1 MAATGYCAALKTYF
15 HGVREHLIVTPE
27 GRIAWLQQVP
37 GNRHDVNGLYALL
50 KTPFRGALLADC
62 AYQPRT
68 SKAAQLEAQGIRVH
82 AAQKSNAKNPRPEVL
97 RDWLHQRRSKIERQ
111 IALFDQQFHAGR
123 TLNRSPEH
131 YEARR
136 WTKALAHN
144 TARQINAEQGLPL
157 ESVAH
162 FNAAA

>member
-1 MAATGYCAALKTYF
+1 M
-15 HGVREHLIVTPE
+15 REHLIVTPQ
-27 GRIAWLQQVP
+27 GRIAWLQQVA

-62 AYQPRT
+62 AYQPNKNQALRLQ
-68 SKAAQLEAQGIRVH
+68 AHGIRVH
-82 AAQKSNAKNPRPEVL
+82 AAQKSNARHPRPKAL
-97 RDWLHQRRSKIERQ
+97 RNWLHQRRRKIERR
-111 IALFDQQFHAGR
+111 IALLDEQFHAGR
-123 TLNRSPEH
+123 TLNRSCRH

-144 TARQINAEQGLPL
+144 AAYHINAAQGLPL

-162 FNAAA
+162 FKAAA